1 MLISKHCWKLALYL
15 GELLE
20 LRVQTTRRAG
30 HAMRRA
36 SSGEC
41 TVLDLCA
48 KSDPSFAERNVRIY
62 FGFLNHDMVE
72 RI

>member
-1 MLISKHCWKLALYL
+1 MLSKHCWKLAWYL

-20 LRVQTTRRAG
+20 LRVQTTRGAG
-30 HAMRRA
+30 HAISRA

-48 KSDPSFAERNVRIY
+48 NSDPSFAERSVRIY
-62 FGFLNHDMVE
+62 FGFLNHDMVV